1 LSTQISKQ
9 IILVYLGKRGGGS
22 RLLVDIANQLAKTAQ
37 VGIICS
43 YDCEDLEDLEFTGQ
57 INKIHVPHNF
67 VEVLRLTIFFSR
79 IISLLKLILVADKVV
94 FVMPHFLD
102 YILLI
107 FAKIF
112 NVKSVYL
119 VHDAKEHSGEK
130 WPTSNA
136 IKRRIK
142 LVSSVVVFS
151 QFVETE
157 VSKLT
162 TKKITVHELR
172 HYPSTVFQRPK
183 ELIFS
188 DYTLVIGRI
197 VEYKGVEDVVKAWGS
212 LDFAEKLVIAGHGKI
227 EKVELPNVQVINR
240 WLTSSE
246 FWYLL
251 KNAKL
256 IILPYKDASQSGIL
270 ASCNSLGKFT
280 LATDVGGLRE
290 QNTNGFLA
298 RKELDLSTNIRE
310 TLKATQKSSESLN
323 HITDS
328 QDNWGLIHFIE
339 SF

>member
-1 LSTQISKQ
+1 MS
-9 IILVYLGKRGGGS
+9 
-22 RLLVDIANQLAKTAQ
+22 
-37 VGIICS
+37 IICS
-43 YDCEDLEDLEFTGQ
+43 HDCEDLEDLEFRGP

-67 VEVLRLTIFFSR
+67 TKVLRLTIFYSNVF
-79 IISLLKLILVADKVV
+79 SLLKLLLFADKVV
-94 FVMPHFLD
+94 FVMPHFFD

-107 FAKIF
+107 ITKLF
-112 NVKSVYL
+112 NVKSIYL

-136 IKRRIK
+136 IRRRIK
-142 LVSSVVVFS
+142 LVSSIVVFS
-151 QFVETE
+151 QFVKSE

-162 TKKITVHELR
+162 TKKITVHDLR
-172 HYPSTVFQRPK
+172 HYPSTIFQRPK

-188 DYTLVIGRI
+188 NYTLVIGRI
-197 VEYKGVEDVVKAWGS
+197 VEYKGVADVVKAWES
-212 LDFAEKLVIAGHGKI
+212 LDFTEKLVIAGHGKI

-240 WLTSSE
+240 WLASPE

-280 LATDVGGLRE
+280 LVTDVGGLRE

-298 RKELDLSTNIRE
+298 RKELDLSSNIRE
-310 TLKATQKSSESLN
+310 TLKATQKRSEPLN

-328 QDNWGLIHFIE
+328 QENWGLIHFIE
-339 SF
+339 SL